1 MPDWLIRQFT
11 QAFYNKDK
19 YRIKL
24 LNDFW
29 FSFLEKEREQKVQKR
44 LS

>member
-1 MPDWLIRQFT
+1 MMPEWLRRQFS
-11 QAFYNKDK
+11 QAFYFKDK

-29 FSFLEKEREQKVQKR
+29 FSYIKKEKDKNEEN
-44 LS
+44 LG

>member
-1 MPDWLIRQFT
+1 MPDWLRRQFT
-11 QAFYNKDK
+11 QAFLTKDK

-29 FSFLEKEREQKVQKR
+29 FSYIEKEQKEAKQ

>member
-1 MPDWLIRQFT
+1 MPDWLRRQFS
-11 QAFYNKDK
+11 QAFYFKDK

-29 FSFLEKEREQKVQKR
+29 FTFLEKEKNKEKN
-44 LS
+44 LG